1 MNFKNEFLLSQD
13 AFLIIDYSQK
23 LMYNMVKAK
32 KLTLKGIIKMD
43 DNRLVEFILNLTE
56 EEVDKI
62 IAVLPKLTAMLE
74 ESVQPSRPEP
84 SAPIQ

>member
-13 AFLIIDYSQK
+13 AFLIVDYSQK

-62 IAVLPKLTAMLE
+62 IAVLPILTAKLE
-74 ESVQPSRPEP
+74 EQNQPCLQVP
-84 SAPIQ
+84 SAPTL